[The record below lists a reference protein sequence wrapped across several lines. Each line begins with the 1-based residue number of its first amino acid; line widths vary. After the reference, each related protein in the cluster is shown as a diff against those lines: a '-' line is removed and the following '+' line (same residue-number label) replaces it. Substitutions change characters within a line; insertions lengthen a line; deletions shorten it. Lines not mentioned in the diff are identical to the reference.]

1 MTKYIRFDW
10 AIKKLLRQKANFV
23 VLEGFLSTLLEKT
36 IKIDHL
42 LESESNQESEED
54 KQNRVDILAEDDRGE
69 KYIIEV
75 QNANETAYFQ
85 RVLFGTSKLI
95 TEYMSRGDQYDKVPK
110 VYSINIVYFDLGR
123 GKDYIYHGTTEFRGI
138 HHNDLLNLSPFQM
151 ERFGCETVHGLFPEY
166 YVLKVNGF
174 DDVAKTP
181 LEEWIK
187 FLKDQEIPESPT
199 APGLREAREIMN
211 YDAMSKSERDTYNRH
226 IDNLLSLSGSFELAV
241 GDARIIGRAEGRVE
255 ERFNNAKALLSNGV
269 PADIIAT
276 SLGLST
282 EEVESLKA
290 SL

>member
-23 VLEGFLSTLLEKT
+23 VLEGFLSTLLEKN

-241 GDARIIGRAEGRVE
+241 GDARIIGRAEGRAE

-282 EEVESLKA
+282 EEVVSLKA